1 MHSFIQCLGSGSVGS
16 AKVWLPGSGSRFE
29 KICGSTDPTKNCKK
43 NKILILNL
51 NLNYWKKEIIKSSW
65 LLDGASSFSIK
76 ISAKKTKIE
85 IFKFCYVNKNL
96 VNLKKNNLDL
106 DTDLDPDPFK
116 TISKT

>member
-1 MHSFIQCLGSGSVGS
+1 
-16 AKVWLPGSGSRFE
+16 
-29 KICGSTDPTKNCKK
+29 
-43 NKILILNL
+43 
-51 NLNYWKKEIIKSSW
+51 
-65 LLDGASSFSIK
+65 LDGASSFSIK